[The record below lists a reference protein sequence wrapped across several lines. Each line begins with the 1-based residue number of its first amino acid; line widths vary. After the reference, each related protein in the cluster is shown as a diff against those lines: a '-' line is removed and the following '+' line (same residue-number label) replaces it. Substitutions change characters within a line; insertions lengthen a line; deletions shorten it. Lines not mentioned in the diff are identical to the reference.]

1 VEFVRNS
8 LFVPPVVLLDYWAIL
23 GLNKYQSSTHTNP
36 RSIISMKI
44 LLSLIV
50 LLVVN
55 VQAEILIYKRTV
67 KSTTMGH
74 GFTSKT
80 TVRGSLI
87 IDPST
92 GAAAEFDVDETA
104 KEFLSRSKTFTVST
118 VDAGRDK
125 NYVVFAEVLSGTEN
139 GGPYKLSFT
148 AKGMSVS
155 LDVGLTG
162 NRSVARRMQS
172 IGRDVYSF
180 GVVPFIGE
188 SVGTFVIDLPTTQ
201 SANAAGRT
209 VDELV
214 ALIRS
219 DLIDKGF
226 RDARPPG
233 LQGN

>member
-1 VEFVRNS
+1 
-8 LFVPPVVLLDYWAIL
+8 
-23 GLNKYQSSTHTNP
+23 
-36 RSIISMKI
+36 MKI
-44 LLSLIV
+44 LLGLIV

-74 GFTSKT
+74 GFTSKS

-92 GAAAEFDVDETA
+92 GAAAEFDLDETA
-104 KEFLSRSKTFTVST
+104 KEFLSRSKTFTVNT
-118 VDAGRDK
+118 VDAGRAK
-125 NYVVFAEVLSGTEN
+125 NYVVLAEVLSGTEN
-139 GGPYKLSFT
+139 GTPYKWSFT

-162 NRSVARRMQS
+162 NRSAARRMQS

-180 GVVPFIGE
+180 GIVPFIQE
-188 SVGTFVIDLPTTQ
+188 SVGTLVIDLTATQ
-201 SANAAGRT
+201 SANSAGRT

-219 DLIDKGF
+219 DLMDKGY
-226 RDARPPG
+226 RDSRPAG
-233 LQGN
+233 VAIAGK